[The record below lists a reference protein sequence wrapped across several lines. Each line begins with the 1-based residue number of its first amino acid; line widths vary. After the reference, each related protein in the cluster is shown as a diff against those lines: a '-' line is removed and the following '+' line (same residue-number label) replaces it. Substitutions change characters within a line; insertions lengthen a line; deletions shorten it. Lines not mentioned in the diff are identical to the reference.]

1 MACATAAQH
10 SASELPPGA
19 VLSDFYREEFL
30 KQLEFLRLQREYYS
44 APAVAS
50 AEAALDR
57 VLERLEVLCVMQ
69 DADQLF
75 SRLLRSFD
83 VVTGVS
89 ALSDP
94 KKAH

>member
-1 MACATAAQH
+1 MARVAAAQY
-10 SASELPPGA
+10 SPSEFLPGA

-30 KQLEFLRLQREYYS
+30 KHLEFLRLQREYYS
-44 APAVAS
+44 EPAVAR

-57 VLERLEVLCVMQ
+57 ILDQFEALCTMR

-83 VVTGVS
+83 LVTGVS

>member
-1 MACATAAQH
+1 MARSTAAQH
-10 SASELPPGA
+10 SASDFLSGV

-30 KQLEFLRLQREYYS
+30 KHLEFLRLQREYYS

-57 VLERLEVLCVMQ
+57 ILNQLEALCAMQ

-83 VVTGVS
+83 LVTRVS

-94 KKAH
+94 KKVH

>member
-1 MACATAAQH
+1 MARSTAAQH
-10 SASELPPGA
+10 SASDFLPGA
-19 VLSDFYREEFL
+19 GLTDFYRDEFL
-30 KQLEFLRLQREYYS
+30 KHLEFLRLQREYYS

-57 VLERLEVLCVMQ
+57 ILDHIEALCTMQ
-69 DADQLF
+69 DADEVF

-83 VVTGVS
+83 AVTGVS

>member
-1 MACATAAQH
+1 MARATAAQH
-10 SASELPPGA
+10 SASEFPPGA

-30 KQLEFLRLQREYYS
+30 KHLELLRLQREYYS
-44 APAVAS
+44 EPAVAR

-57 VLERLEVLCVMQ
+57 VLERLEVLCAMQ

-89 ALSDP
+89 AHSDP